1 MPYDDLLRDKR
12 IQPYRAALAE
22 IRSLLS
28 IAERDLRTAARN
40 IAEDPDWAY
49 NIAYNAILQS
59 ARALMMS
66 AGFRPRGADH
76 HATVVKFTEECL
88 GKEFLSQVAVFDR
101 MRRTR
106 NRSVY
111 EMDGMISTQE
121 AQDAVAFAR
130 AFVNLIRERTTGQM
144 SLSTN
149 EKREG

>member
-1 MPYDDLLRDKR
+1 MKMPYDDLLRDKR
-12 IQPYRAALAE
+12 IQLYHAAPAE

-49 NIAYNAILQS
+49 NIAYNAVLQS
-59 ARALMMS
+59 ARALMIFT
-66 AGFRPRGADH
+66 GFRPRGSEH

-88 GKEFLSQVAVFDR
+88 GGEFLHQIAMFDR

-111 EMDGMISTQE
+111 EVGGIVS
-121 AQDAVAFAR
+121 
-130 AFVNLIRERTTGQM
+130 
-144 SLSTN
+144 
-149 EKREG
+149 K